1 VNTDHA
7 RLGSDFWG
15 TNVPRNA
22 DLVRESEPTKRR
34 LRDSH
39 HEPNGSNRRIRL
51 NVLPFVL
58 APGVG
63 AWGYVVGGS
72 TGTMLAMGGW
82 AATVATATLIVIARE
97 ARRRRHEGDL
107 D

>member
-1 VNTDHA
+1 
-7 RLGSDFWG
+7 
-15 TNVPRNA
+15 
-22 DLVRESEPTKRR
+22 
-34 LRDSH
+34 
-39 HEPNGSNRRIRL
+39 
-51 NVLPFVL
+51 VLPFVL

-63 AWGYVVGGS
+63 VWGYVVGGS

-97 ARRRRHEGDL
+97 ARRRRHEGDV